1 MEWSLGVE
9 WSEIWCEIWRE
20 FWGGICSKI
29 LSDFFLVGSCS
40 HLVVSLSRKS

>member
-1 MEWSLGVE
+1 ME

-20 FWGGICSKI
+20 FWSGICGKI

-40 HLVVSLSRKS
+40 QLAVSLSRMS